1 MKSETRTRHH
11 RSSGYACI
19 HVSYRLHHLQN
30 ICLTFELVHL
40 NAHISLFI
48 DIFVI
53 FVIHRYTRRF
63 MFKFTEAETVESAS
77 SLLSL
82 FYKSTFCC
90 YCECTQ
96 INVESLQIWKMFKSY
111 LHKWGSIW
119 RNREHRTDTLHRHF
133 NSTHFSGLTFDWAA
147 L

>member
-1 MKSETRTRHH
+1 MKSETRTGHH
-11 RSSGYACI
+11 RSSGYACM

-53 FVIHRYTRRF
+53 FVIHRYTRKF
-63 MFKFTEAETVESAS
+63 VLKFTETEIVKKCIQFAFIILQKHVLLLLWVHTNKCRAFTDFLTKNEGVFEETVSAA
-77 SLLSL
+77 LLYS
-82 FYKSTFCC
+82 
-90 YCECTQ
+90 
-96 INVESLQIWKMFKSY
+96 V
-111 LHKWGSIW
+111 H
-119 RNREHRTDTLHRHF
+119 TLHRHF
-133 NSTHFSGLTFDWAA
+133 NSTHFSGLTSDWAA